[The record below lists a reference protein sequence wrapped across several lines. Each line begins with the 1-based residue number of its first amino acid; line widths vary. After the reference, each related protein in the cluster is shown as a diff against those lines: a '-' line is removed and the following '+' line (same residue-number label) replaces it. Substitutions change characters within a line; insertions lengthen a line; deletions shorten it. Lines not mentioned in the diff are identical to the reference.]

1 MGALWLVFG
10 GTLVV
15 LALAAIWLGGWFLG
29 VTLLTRVLL
38 TVFVLIVLAVVL
50 LCVRIA
56 KMLRARR
63 IEQALFAQGA
73 AHFATASA
81 ERQGELQALQT
92 GIQNAIASLK
102 KSRLGARAGASAL
115 YSLPWYVIV
124 GPPGAGKTTAIRH
137 SGLTFPLDQS
147 AGYRGVGGTR
157 NCDWWFTD
165 DGIILDTAGR
175 YTAGNRDKDQP
186 EWLSFLDLLRKYR
199 KKKPLNGLI
208 VAIAIPE
215 LGDPAQI
222 EQTAKQVRARLD
234 EVTTHLKILTPVYVV
249 FTKVDLVPGF
259 SECWDDLRKSER
271 GQIWGMTFPIDP
283 KSTPHG
289 AFRSEYDGI
298 VGALHGRAVRRMATE
313 RNIAT
318 RDTILRFPGEMASLK
333 EKLGQFIDIVFQ
345 KNAFHETPILRGVY
359 LTSGTQTVRPM
370 ARVVGAMSA
379 AHGGRNA
386 FPQMGGPLP
395 TDAFPGFGA
404 FGNRAPQ
411 HQQHQQHQQAPAAT
425 EAKSFFL
432 TDLFFKVMF
441 PDANLGGL
449 TDSEKRRQMLLRGG
463 IAALAFVAATCLVL
477 PAGCTFVRNRD
488 LVKSTADIG
497 AALRTQNWDEASTP
511 AAAERLGHAE
521 GRLRQL
527 DQWREDVPV
536 QLRWGMYTGN
546 ELFAALRDVY
556 AASVWR
562 AVIAGTRNDL
572 EERLKASESSPVRT
586 SENFNRDFDFLKLYL
601 MLGDPQHMDPEWAA
615 PRLVRQWE
623 LLSHAHA
630 AGEGEL
636 LVPHVQYVCELLKRG
651 EIKPWK
657 TDPRLVTR
665 ARSIL
670 AQVPQVDRLYESLVR
685 DANTE
690 IAQIRRET
698 VFYGSVGPF
707 VKSRNGVK
715 VPGAY
720 TKQGWL
726 RVKAL
731 LGSEQAK
738 LASERWVL
746 GEDEAQVG
754 AAVGKLRELYFERF
768 KNAWRD
774 FIADIEIADPGNA
787 EYALAELNAISE
799 PEWPYLRLIRT
810 LSENVTLDVDEE
822 DPGLLQKAT
831 DKAKDLLDGGSINAP
846 KKRTISPVE
855 RAFKPIL
862 KFGVAPDN
870 GKDEP
875 AATGLSQWIALV
887 AKLVGVLT
895 DYRDGAA
902 SSDPTKTS
910 EVFQEAF
917 RTTSSLLSEQDGFTR
932 PLLSPL
938 LMQPITL
945 GWSNVVKDAGVA
957 AEATWEVSVWAKWH
971 DKLEGKYPF
980 ADSRTDATL
989 DDVIHFFGAGDGSLW
1004 GFYDESLKATLERS
1018 GNTFTPSR
1026 RFRSSMGYTTP
1037 FLDVCLKRGAE
1048 IADVLFPPKA
1058 TDPSVVF
1065 EVNVHS
1071 VSSTVAEVSFEV
1083 DGVAHTYKNEPEQ
1096 WLRVTWPGK
1105 AAHGARLRI
1114 RGAGGLDE
1122 EINRPGD
1129 FGLFH
1134 LLDSGDIAAGKAG
1147 GRADGQP
1154 TVVAT
1159 WDLRAAKAAQ
1169 VKLDFRPARQ
1179 EHPFA
1184 PGYFKGYNCPR
1195 IITAGK

>member
-1 MGALWLVFG
+1 MGVLWIILG

-15 LALAAIWLGGWFLG
+15 FALAGIWLGGWFFGLA
-29 VTLLTRVLL
+29 LLTKILL
-38 TVFVLIVLAVVL
+38 TVLVLILVTLVLVT
-50 LCVRIA
+50 VRIV
-56 KMLRARR
+56 KMMRARR
-63 IEQALFAQGA
+63 IENALVAQGA
-73 AHFATASA
+73 AHLAQASA
-81 ERQGELQALQT
+81 DRQGELQALQT
-92 GIQNAIASLK
+92 EMQNAIASLK
-102 KSRLGARAGASAL
+102 RSRIGTKTGAAAL

-137 SGLTFPLDQS
+137 SGLTFPLDHA

-157 NCDWWFTD
+157 NCDWWFTN

-175 YTAGNRDKDQP
+175 YTQGSQDKDQP

-199 KKKPLNGLI
+199 SKKPLNGLI
-208 VAIAIPE
+208 VAIAVPE
-215 LGDPAQI
+215 LTGSDPAQI

-234 EVTTHLKILTPVYVV
+234 EVTTRLKLLIPVYVV
-249 FTKVDLVPGF
+249 FTKVDMVAGF
-259 SECWDDLRKSER
+259 IESWDDLKKSER
-271 GQIWGMTFPIDP
+271 GQIWGTTFPVDP
-283 KSTPHG
+283 KGEPHKS
-289 AFRSEYDGI
+289 FRGEFDGL
-298 VGALHGRAVRRMATE
+298 VSALHGRAVRRMATE
-313 RNIAT
+313 RNVAT
-318 RDTILRFPGEMASLK
+318 RDTILRFPGEVAALK

-345 KNAFHETPILRGVY
+345 KNAFQETPLLRGVY

-370 ARVVGAMSA
+370 ARVVSAMSA
-379 AHGGRNA
+379 AHGGARPA
-386 FPQMGGPLP
+386 TGGFQFPPMPGGPGAP
-395 TDAFPGFGA
+395 FPGFNA
-404 FGNRAPQ
+404 LANRGPAPQ
-411 HQQHQQHQQAPAAT
+411 PQAPAAT

-449 TDSEKRRQMLLRGG
+449 NENERRRQMLLRGS
-463 IAALAFVAATCLVL
+463 IASLAFLAACCLVL
-477 PAGCTFVRNRD
+477 PAGCTFFRNRE
-488 LVKSTADIG
+488 LVHTTAEIG
-497 AALRTQNWDEASTP
+497 DALRTQNWDEASTP
-511 AAAERLGHAE
+511 AAGDRLGKAE
-521 GRLRQL
+521 ARLRQL
-527 DQWREDVPV
+527 DQWREDIPV

-546 ELFAALRDVY
+546 ELFGSLRDAY
-556 AASVWR
+556 AAAVWR
-562 AVIAGTRNDL
+562 GVIARTRGDL
-572 EERLKASESSPVRT
+572 EDRLKATESSPVRS

-601 MLGDPQHMDPEWAA
+601 MLGDPQHMEPEWAA
-615 PRLVRQWE
+615 PRIVRQWE
-623 LLSHAHA
+623 QLSHAHA
-630 AGEGEL
+630 EGEGEL

-651 EIKPWK
+651 ELKPWK
-657 TDPRLVTR
+657 TDPKLVTR

-690 IAQIRRET
+690 IAPIRRET

-707 VKSRNGVK
+707 VKSRNSVK
-715 VPGAY
+715 IPGAY

-726 RVKAL
+726 RVKTL

-738 LASERWVL
+738 LAAERWVL
-746 GEDEAQVG
+746 GEDESQVG
-754 AAVGKLRELYFERF
+754 QAVGKLRDLYFERF

-787 EYALAELNAISE
+787 EYALAELNAMSE

-810 LSENVTLDVDEE
+810 LNENVTLEMDDA
-822 DPGLLQKAT
+822 DAGLLQKAT
-831 DKAKDLLDGGSINAP
+831 DKAKELLDAGAP
-846 KKRTISPVE
+846 KKRNVSPVE
-855 RAFKPIL
+855 RAFKPLL
-862 KFGVAPDN
+862 KFGVPVDN

-875 AATGLSQWIALV
+875 PATGLSQWIALV
-887 AKLVGVLT
+887 SKLVGVLT

-945 GWSNVVKDAGVA
+945 GWSNVVKDSGVA

-980 ADSRTDATL
+980 AESRTDATL
-989 DDVIHFFGAGDGSLW
+989 DDVIHFFGSGEGSLW
-1004 GFYDESLKATLERS
+1004 AFYDESLKATLERN

-1026 RFRSSMGYTTP
+1026 RFRSSIGYTTP
-1037 FLDVCLKRGAE
+1037 FLDTCLKRGAAISE
-1048 IADVLFPPKA
+1048 VLFIPKA
-1058 TDPSVVF
+1058 PEPSVVF
-1065 EVNVHS
+1065 DVNLHS
-1071 VSSTVAEVSFEV
+1071 VSSTVSEVTFEV
-1083 DGVAHTYKNEPEQ
+1083 DGASRTYKNEPEQ

-1105 AAHGARLRI
+1105 AHGARLRV
-1114 RGAGGLDE
+1114 RGANGLDE
-1122 EINRPGD
+1122 ELNRPGD

-1134 LLDSGDIAAGKAG
+1134 LLDAGDIAAGKAG

-1159 WDLRAAKAAQ
+1159 WELRAAKSAT
-1169 VKLDFRPARQ
+1169 VKLDIRPARQ